1 MKEILSFV
9 GEYLESIWELD
20 KNLSDNELLEIYNG
34 TTEEEN
40 KEYNK
45 IINDFLDTQKIPH
58 VKYDLVQAV
67 SFIYLKC
74 YLLENKK
81 IPSK

>member
-9 GEYLESIWELD
+9 GEYLESIGELD

-40 KEYNK
+40 KQYNK
-45 IINDFLDTQKIPH
+45 IINEYLDTQKIPP
-58 VKYDLVQAV
+58 VQYDLVQAV

-74 YLLENKK
+74 HLLEEK
-81 IPSK
+81 II